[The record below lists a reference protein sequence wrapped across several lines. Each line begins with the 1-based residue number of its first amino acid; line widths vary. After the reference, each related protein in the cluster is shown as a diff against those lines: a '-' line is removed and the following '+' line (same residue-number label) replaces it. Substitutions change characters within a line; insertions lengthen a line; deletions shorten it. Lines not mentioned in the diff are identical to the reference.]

1 MAINIHPSIQKNH
14 DCDYNDDDLGCT
26 NEGKNR
32 WINQLY
38 MCVDGAFPGLLSRS
52 PYNWFIS
59 YILKHLF
66 TQLQSGC

>member
-1 MAINIHPSIQKNH
+1 MLFGVKHVTYVKTYRGMAINIHPSIQKNH

-52 PYNWFIS
+52 PYN
-59 YILKHLF
+59 
-66 TQLQSGC
+66 